1 MIMKFNER
9 LKKLREEKGLT
20 QVQLSELTGISTRM
34 IQKYE
39 SANARPRLD
48 AAEKIAKALNVTADQ
63 LLGNADMLV
72 AQAAEKYGS
81 RGAKQAQQ
89 LTEEVTGLFAGGD
102 MAEED
107 MDIMM
112 QAIQQAYWI
121 AKEKNRKYT
130 PKKYRAENDMI
141 PKK

>member
-1 MIMKFNER
+1 MKFNER

-20 QVQLSELTGISTRM
+20 QVQLSELTGISARM

-39 SANARPRLD
+39 SGNARPRLD
-48 AAEKIAKALNVTADQ
+48 AAEKIAKALNITADQ

-89 LTEEVTGLFAGGD
+89 LTEEVTGLFAGGE
-102 MAEED
+102 MAQED
-107 MDIMM
+107 MDVMM
-112 QAIQQAYWI
+112 KAIQDAYWI
-121 AKEKNRKYT
+121 AKEKNKKYT
-130 PKKYRAENDMI
+130 PKKYRSEE
-141 PKK
+141 

>member
-1 MIMKFNER
+1 MKFNER

-20 QVQLSELTGISTRM
+20 QVQLSELTGISARM

-39 SANARPRLD
+39 SGNARPRLD

-72 AQAAEKYGS
+72 AQAAEKYGA
-81 RGAKQAQQ
+81 RGAKQAKQ
-89 LTEEVTGLFAGGD
+89 LTDEVTGLFAGGD

-121 AKEKNRKYT
+121 AKEKNRKFT
-130 PKKYRAENDMI
+130 PKKYRVE
-141 PKK
+141 K

>member
-1 MIMKFNER
+1 MKFNER

-20 QVQLSELTGISTRM
+20 QVQLSELTGISARM

-39 SANARPRLD
+39 SGNARPRLD

-63 LLGNADMLV
+63 LLGNGNMLV

-89 LTEEVTGLFAGGD
+89 LTEEVTGLFAGGE
-102 MAEED
+102 MAQED
-107 MDIMM
+107 MDVMM
-112 QAIQQAYWI
+112 KAIQDAYWI
-121 AKEKNRKYT
+121 AKEKNKKYT
-130 PKKYRAENDMI
+130 PKKYRSE
-141 PKK
+141 

>member
-1 MIMKFNER
+1 MKFNER
-9 LKKLREEKGLT
+9 LKELREKNNLT
-20 QVQLSELTGISTRM
+20 QEQLAKKSGVSSRM
-34 IQKYE
+34 IQRYE
-39 SANARPRLD
+39 YGTSRPRLD
-48 AAEKIAKALNVTADQ
+48 AADKIAKALNVTTDE

-72 AQAAEKYGS
+72 AQANEKYGA

-89 LTEEVTGLFAGGD
+89 LTEELTGLFAGGD

-121 AKEKNRKYT
+121 AKEKNRRFT
-130 PKKYRAENDMI
+130 PKKYRTE
-141 PKK
+141 

>member
-1 MIMKFNER
+1 MKFNER

-20 QVQLSELTGISTRM
+20 QVQLSELTGISARM

-39 SANARPRLD
+39 SGNARPRLD

-72 AQAAEKYGS
+72 AQAAEKYGA
-81 RGAKQAQQ
+81 RGAKQAKQ
-89 LTEEVTGLFAGGD
+89 LTDEVTGLFAGGD

-130 PKKYRAENDMI
+130 PKKYRVE
-141 PKK
+141 K

>member
-1 MIMKFNER
+1 MKFNKR

-20 QVQLSELTGISTRM
+20 QVQLSELTGISARM

-39 SANARPRLD
+39 SGNARPRLD
-48 AAEKIAKALNVTADQ
+48 AAEKIAKALNITADQ

-89 LTEEVTGLFAGGD
+89 LTEEVTGLFAGGE
-102 MAEED
+102 MAQED
-107 MDIMM
+107 MDVMM
-112 QAIQQAYWI
+112 KAIQDAYWI
-121 AKEKNRKYT
+121 AKEKNKKYT
-130 PKKYRAENDMI
+130 PKKYRSEE
-141 PKK
+141 